1 MAQDYITILGM
12 LSSQSIV
19 LMHLIKSLASSVAVE
34 HVFSKGWLLMS
45 HIHNHLLAQSMHT
58 LLYLSA
64 WSKVG
69 FVKSMDLS
77 AVVAILPDAKD
88 NES

>member
-1 MAQDYITILGM
+1 
-12 LSSQSIV
+12 
-19 LMHLIKSLASSVAVE
+19 
-34 HVFSKGWLLMS
+34 MS